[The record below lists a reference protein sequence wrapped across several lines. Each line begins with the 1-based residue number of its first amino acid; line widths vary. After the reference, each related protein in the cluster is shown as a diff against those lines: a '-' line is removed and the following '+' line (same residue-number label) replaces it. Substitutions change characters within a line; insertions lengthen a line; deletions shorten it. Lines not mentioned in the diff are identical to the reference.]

1 MRLKLPTWLRTA
13 VGFDATKWKPV
24 EATRAAI
31 GIAAC
36 MAVYTAAGQNGAGLL
51 AEIGALYVGLAS
63 FSGVYKTRVRTMVV
77 AGLTISVATGLGT
90 IVGQSNLSICI
101 AGLGMAF
108 GAALYASLS
117 TSANTVAVQATAIY
131 IVMSGIG
138 LPPSGWI
145 GNTLAVLSGAIV
157 QILLLTFLWPMNPLQ
172 AEREALADAFD
183 SLAEFVAQLPT
194 SERDPIPSTAALQQA
209 RAVLSEG
216 YKEGDSQH
224 EGLQQNLE
232 RAEAIRAALVAF
244 SNADQQFRQ
253 VGREQAVR
261 AKRISRSLAR
271 ALHQLARNIRKGRHT
286 PPIVP
291 RMAGLPD
298 GEYATWLKALLN
310 LLEHEITHSPVP
322 ENNPALHKLL
332 SVPAFQAAAY
342 YHASRYALTVA
353 LALVISRFAHVSH
366 FYWLPLTV
374 AIVLRQDFLSTL
386 GRSAARMVGTIVG
399 VALASAIVDFLSP
412 SAQLLAVLTIAVLW
426 VGFAVFQA
434 SYAAFTAAV
443 SIFVVFSVSASGLAG
458 HGLGFVRI
466 AATLAGSAL
475 SLAAYFLWPAW
486 HWKEMW
492 QVLKDAVEAQI
503 RFAEG
508 LTTPGT
514 DMAALRSD
522 ARTKRIQADTLYQA
536 ATLEP
541 RGRRRELEPA
551 RHAIAQL
558 DRNAARVLSIEAEH
572 RRLGSLNPQEIAA
585 FLDSDRQLLE
595 SVAAE
600 AAI

>member
-1 MRLKLPTWLRTA
+1 
-13 VGFDATKWKPV
+13 
-24 EATRAAI
+24 
-31 GIAAC
+31 
-36 MAVYTAAGQNGAGLL
+36 
-51 AEIGALYVGLAS
+51 
-63 FSGVYKTRVRTMVV
+63 
-77 AGLTISVATGLGT
+77 
-90 IVGQSNLSICI
+90 
-101 AGLGMAF
+101 
-108 GAALYASLS
+108 
-117 TSANTVAVQATAIY
+117 
-131 IVMSGIG
+131 
-138 LPPSGWI
+138 
-145 GNTLAVLSGAIV
+145 
-157 QILLLTFLWPMNPLQ
+157 
-172 AEREALADAFD
+172 
-183 SLAEFVAQLPT
+183 
-194 SERDPIPSTAALQQA
+194 
-209 RAVLSEG
+209 
-216 YKEGDSQH
+216 
-224 EGLQQNLE
+224 
-232 RAEAIRAALVAF
+232 
-244 SNADQQFRQ
+244 
-253 VGREQAVR
+253 
-261 AKRISRSLAR
+261 
-271 ALHQLARNIRKGRHT
+271 
-286 PPIVP
+286 
-291 RMAGLPD
+291 
-298 GEYATWLKALLN
+298 
-310 LLEHEITHSPVP
+310 
-322 ENNPALHKLL
+322 
-332 SVPAFQAAAY
+332 
-342 YHASRYALTVA
+342 
-353 LALVISRFAHVSH
+353 
-366 FYWLPLTV
+366 
-374 AIVLRQDFLSTL
+374 
-386 GRSAARMVGTIVG
+386 MVGTIVG